1 MKHIFILNPK
11 AGSGAGV
18 SELRE
23 KVKLL
28 GSEYELYE
36 TKGPHDATE
45 YVKLRCE
52 ASAEPLRFYAC
63 GGDGTVKEVA
73 EGTLGYAHA
82 SVSVYPIGS
91 GNDFVKYFGGA
102 DGFKKIENVASAVET
117 DTDIIHITYDDGD
130 TYSVNVCNFG
140 FESYVASVM
149 NRVRRMPIIGGKSA
163 YTTGI
168 ICGLFKAMKTRGKV
182 YADGKL
188 LNGSGVF
195 MLGTVANG
203 SHEGGGYKA
212 APRASV
218 NDGELEVCLVR
229 PLSLI
234 TVARLIG
241 VYKKGEHLDDKRFEK
256 YITYLR
262 AKKIEVEFDTPS
274 AIGLDGEIIKTGRF
288 TAEVMP
294 GAIRLAAP
302 DIKAAVLK

>member
-1 MKHIFILNPK
+1 MKHIFIINPH
-11 AGSGAGV
+11 AGSGVGKG
-18 SELRE
+18 EL
-23 KVKLL
+23 KAKLENL
-28 GSEYELYE
+28 GSDFEIYE
-36 TKGPHDATE
+36 TTGPHDATD
-45 YVKLRCE
+45 YVKKCC
-52 ASAEPLRFYAC
+52 AEQESEIRFYAC

-73 EGTLGYAHA
+73 EGVLGCPHA
-82 SVSVYPIGS
+82 SMSVYPIGS
-91 GNDFVKYFGGA
+91 GNDFVKYFGGE
-102 DGFKKIENVASAVET
+102 DVFKNIEDVTSAPDST
-117 DTDIIHITYDDGD
+117 TDIIRIVHDGGE

-149 NRVRRMPIIGGKSA
+149 NRVRRKPIIGGGNA

-168 ICGLFKAMKTRGKV
+168 LCGLFKAMKTRGRV

-188 LNGSGVF
+188 LNDSGVL

-241 VYKKGEHLDDKRFEK
+241 IYKKGDHLDDKRFEK

-262 AKKIEVEFDTPS
+262 AKKIEVEFDAPS
-274 AIGLDGEIIKTGRF
+274 AIGLDGEIITTKRF
-288 TAEVMP
+288 TAEVIP
-294 GAIRLAAP
+294 DAVRFAAP
-302 DIKAAVLK
+302 HKE

>member
-11 AGSGAGV
+11 AGSGAGA
-18 SELRE
+18 SELRD
-23 KVKLL
+23 KVSLL
-28 GSEYELYE
+28 GPEYEIYE
-36 TKGPHDATE
+36 TKGPHDATS
-45 YVKLRCE
+45 YVKSRCE
-52 ASAEPLRFYAC
+52 ASTEPLRFYAC

-73 EGTLGYAHA
+73 EGTIGYPHA

-102 DGFKKIENVASAVET
+102 DCFKEIEKVASAEET
-117 DTDIIHITYDDGD
+117 ETDIIHITYDGGD

-140 FESYVASVM
+140 FESYVASIM
-149 NRVRRMPIIGGKSA
+149 NRVRRIPILGGKSA

-188 LNGSGVF
+188 LNDSGIF

-218 NDGELEVCLVR
+218 NDGELEVCLVK
-229 PLSLI
+229 PMSLI

-241 VYKKGEHLDDKRFEK
+241 LYKKGEHLDDKRFEK

-262 AKKIEVEFDTPS
+262 AEKIEVVFDAPS
-274 AIGLDGEIIKTGRF
+274 VIGLDGEIIKTGHF
-288 TAEVMP
+288 IAEVMP
-294 GAIRLAAP
+294 SAIRFAAP
-302 DIKAAVLK
+302 FGKKAVVK